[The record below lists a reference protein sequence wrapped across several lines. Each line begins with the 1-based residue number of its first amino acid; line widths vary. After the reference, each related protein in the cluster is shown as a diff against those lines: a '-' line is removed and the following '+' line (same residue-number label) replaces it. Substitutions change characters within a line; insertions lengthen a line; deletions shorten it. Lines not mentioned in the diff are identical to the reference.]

1 MGTTVL
7 CSIDFAGLRRAP
19 SAFTVVLHFFHC
31 IFLLSVFRTAL
42 CAAALLS
49 AVSSSNDAEEADA
62 IIAGSNESTVCCIG
76 PNIDRCLP
84 RQQPVQ
90 GMADSTYQ
98 LQRCCSSCASLCTCA
113 YRFKPLVVQHAAP
126 ADNHKIHATASHD
139 RVIAFSACNHALLLT
154 FVIMLAMLLPLQSLP
169 FLKAAQ
175 PDALKPLLANG
186 FTTIDMAAVQT
197 FATKTLVP
205 MVRSINDSKQLKLV
219 LLLQQ
224 RMGWHVAAAA
234 FC

>member
-1 MGTTVL
+1 
-7 CSIDFAGLRRAP
+7 
-19 SAFTVVLHFFHC
+19 
-31 IFLLSVFRTAL
+31 
-42 CAAALLS
+42 
-49 AVSSSNDAEEADA
+49 
-62 IIAGSNESTVCCIG
+62 
-76 PNIDRCLP
+76 
-84 RQQPVQ
+84 
-90 GMADSTYQ
+90 
-98 LQRCCSSCASLCTCA
+98 
-113 YRFKPLVVQHAAP
+113 
-126 ADNHKIHATASHD
+126 
-139 RVIAFSACNHALLLT
+139 
-154 FVIMLAMLLPLQSLP
+154 MLAMLLPLQSLP

-205 MVRSINDSKQLKLV
+205 MVRSINDSKQLKLI

>member
-139 RVIAFSACNHALLLT
+139 RVIAFSACNHALLQT
-154 FVIMLAMLLPLQSLP
+154 FVIMLAMLLRCRACHSSKQRSLMHSSHCWPMASPPLIWLLCKPLQPKHLCP
-169 FLKAAQ
+169 WCAASMT
-175 PDALKPLLANG
+175 A
-186 FTTIDMAAVQT
+186 
-197 FATKTLVP
+197 
-205 MVRSINDSKQLKLV
+205 SS
-219 LLLQQ
+219 
-224 RMGWHVAAAA
+224 
-234 FC
+234 